1 MLQWEANEGTVTLLK
16 LQTEVQNMADFD
28 VIMKKTSTKLQML
41 KIARDEYH
49 QLLQRNKIKEL
60 ETHLK
65 TFEERSEK

>member
-1 MLQWEANEGTVTLLK
+1 MV
-16 LQTEVQNMADFD
+16 DFD

-60 ETHLK
+60 EAQLK
-65 TFEERSEK
+65 TFEERLEK